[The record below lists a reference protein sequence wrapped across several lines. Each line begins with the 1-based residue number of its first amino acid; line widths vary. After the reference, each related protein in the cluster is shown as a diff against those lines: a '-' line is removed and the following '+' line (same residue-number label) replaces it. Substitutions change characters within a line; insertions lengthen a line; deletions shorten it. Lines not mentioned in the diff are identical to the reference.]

1 MSIIKT
7 YQVKLKPTKEQVK
20 SFDSWLNSCRC
31 VYNMALEIK
40 DSWYKKRGVNIS
52 KGELQKQITD
62 IRKDFDWIKDVQ
74 IHTLQ
79 DVTDRLFRAY
89 DNFFR
94 RVKAKK
100 SGGKKEK
107 AGYPKF
113 AKKRSFC
120 SFGFKS
126 DEVKLHANTN
136 TIALPKIGKV
146 KYRKGKKCKGK
157 YRAIEGIIVHTRI
170 IKKADGWY
178 ASVTTELPV
187 KNLPAPKPINEYVA
201 NDLGLIH
208 LIVDSNGYKI
218 KTPKFY
224 RENERKLQI
233 LQRSVSRK
241 RKGSSNWKKAVVKL
255 SKQYKVVVDSRK
267 DFSQKL
273 SSAMVNENQVIGF
286 EDLNI
291 VGMVRN
297 RHLSKSILDA
307 GWGMFMSMVKYKSEW
322 YGRTMIK
329 LNRYF
334 PSSKK
339 CSCCGYVMPEL
350 PLSVR
355 VWTCPK
361 CGAVHERDENASA
374 NLEVELKKA
383 VGHTVSSLE
392 SSRNAGDNIAPL
404 ATSQGVVKVRYA

>member
-1 MSIIKT
+1 MSIIRT

-20 SFDSWLNSCRC
+20 SFESWLDACRC

-40 DSWYKKRGVNIS
+40 KGWYEKRGVNIS
-52 KGELQKQITD
+52 KGDLQKQITD
-62 IRKDFDWIKDVQ
+62 IRKDFTWIKDVQ

-94 RVKAKK
+94 RVKEKK
-100 SGGKKEK
+100 FKKNK
-107 AGYPKF
+107 SKVGFPKF
-113 AKKRSFC
+113 AKKRNFC

-157 YRAIEGIIVHTRI
+157 YRVIEGEIVHTRI

-178 ASVTTELPV
+178 ASITTELPV
-187 KNLPAPKPINEYVA
+187 KNLPAPKPINKYTA

-224 RENERKLQI
+224 RENERELKI

-241 RKGSSNWKKAVVKL
+241 RKGSSNWKKAVVQL
-255 SKQYKVVVDSRK
+255 SKQHKVVADSRK
-267 DFSQKL
+267 DFSHKL
-273 SSAMVNENQVIGF
+273 SSTMVNENQVIGF

-291 VGMVRN
+291 SGMVRN
-297 RHLSKSILDA
+297 HHLSKSILDA
-307 GWGMFMSMVKYKSEW
+307 GWGMSVNMVKYKSEW
-322 YGRTMIK
+322 YGRTMVK

-339 CSCCGYVMPEL
+339 CSCCGYIMPEL
-350 PLSVR
+350 ALSIR
-355 VWTCPK
+355 IWTCPK
-361 CGAVHERDENASA
+361 CGAVHERDENSST
-374 NLEVELKKA
+374 NLVVELKKA
-383 VGHTVSSLE
+383 VGHTASSLE
-392 SSRNAGDNIAPL
+392 SRKGDNIVPL
-404 ATSQGVVKVRYA
+404 AISQDVVKVRYA